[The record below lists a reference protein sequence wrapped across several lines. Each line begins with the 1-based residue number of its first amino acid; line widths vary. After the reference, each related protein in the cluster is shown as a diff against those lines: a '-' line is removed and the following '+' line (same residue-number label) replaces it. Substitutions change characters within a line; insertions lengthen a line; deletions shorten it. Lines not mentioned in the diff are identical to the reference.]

1 MKMKTIF
8 KLYGRLATCQEA
20 KSFFKRKIFAQRKGG
35 KTGGGGEREKKRR
48 LLADLDGENAESAK
62 IGGEILGNMLIASAG
77 GFLYTV
83 STS

>member
-1 MKMKTIF
+1 MSRGEKFLQKKNI
-8 KLYGRLATCQEA
+8 
-20 KSFFKRKIFAQRKGG
+20 RKEKGG
-35 KTGGGGEREKKRR
+35 KTGSGGEREKKRR